1 MLKVL
6 KLQKAVY
13 IIILGI
19 LALIA
24 AQIMSENKV
33 NGSSFVLGVSG
44 FFLIIGAL
52 MFLYPILFAK
62 KVDLE
67 GEKVELQPMEKKIVE
82 EEHINPAS

>member
-24 AQIMSENKV
+24 AQVMSENKV
-33 NGSSFVLGVSG
+33 NGSSFVLGISG
-44 FFLIIGAL
+44 FFLIVGAL

-67 GEKVELQPMEKKIVE
+67 GEKVELQPMEKKVVDDE
-82 EEHINPAS
+82 NVNPVS